1 MFRFLHWYFLFLIPV
16 IIYLFLYKKNKKSL
30 KFSSLKLLKD
40 ARKKTGI
47 KHKIG
52 KYLITLALILL
63 CLALA
68 RPQLSERNLKINREG
83 IDIALL
89 VDVSGSME
97 SVDFEPNRLEVARK
111 TIDDFIQE
119 RVEDR
124 LSLVIFAGNAYT
136 KVPLTLDHSIV
147 RKSLEEVDT
156 DSVNQD
162 GTAIGMGISVGLNR
176 LKKSDAESRIM
187 ILVTDG
193 ENNTGGI
200 NPLTAVEL
208 AREMG
213 VKIYTI
219 GVGSDETIIPVN
231 YFGQI
236 RHQRVEGGIDE
247 ELLEKIAETTD
258 GRYYRAMEADSLANI
273 FAEINQLEKTS
284 FEKDNFQ
291 QYTELAYIFIKLA
304 LFLLL
309 AGVFFDRYYYIR
321 IP

>member
-193 ENNTGGI
+193 ENNAGGI

-304 LFLLL
+304 LLLLL